1 MKRTKACT
9 IWWAGVAASSAAFL
23 ISVVGISNTIGRV
36 ISGAFTDL
44 PFVRWSLWLFT
55 HIHDQN
61 VHTAPWWWQPSP
73 WPWEQPALHSWPSVR
88 PTGILTFISW
98 VIKLDQDND
107 CWFQGLLSLCL
118 PCLASSSP
126 PGMFFASHFVL
137 ILDFYNDIM
146 IHLLWL
152 IWEDL
157 KSPSWGARWPLP
169 PWSRSLALTCS
180 PPPLARSPL
189 SEESLLSSVRDDGDY
204 DFVKPYLLEI
214 FFNFF
219 W

>member
-1 MKRTKACT
+1 MHFNYELRAILKVSLYRRLLTNVPFLLLCLCNLFSTQGLYIPYVYLVELATSQGEHRHMQSTIYLMYSVFMKRTKACT

-88 PTGILTFISW
+88 PTGILTFILW
-98 VIKLDQDND
+98 VSKLDQDND
-107 CWFQGLLSLCL
+107 SKVFCRCVCHVWLLPLSLV
-118 PCLASSSP
+118 
-126 PGMFFASHFVL
+126 GFSHRLIVL
-137 ILDFYNDIM
+137 ILDIYNEIVM
-146 IHLLWL
+146 I
-152 IWEDL
+152 
-157 KSPSWGARWPLP
+157 
-169 PWSRSLALTCS
+169 
-180 PPPLARSPL
+180 
-189 SEESLLSSVRDDGDY
+189 
-204 DFVKPYLLEI
+204 
-214 FFNFF
+214 
-219 W
+219 

>member
-55 HIHDQN
+55 HAQDQN
-61 VHTAPWWWQPSP
+61 VHTAPWWWQPFP

-88 PTGILTFISW
+88 PTGILTFILW
-98 VIKLDQDND
+98 VSKLDQDND
-107 CWFQGLLSLCL
+107 FDSKVFCRCVCHVWLLPLRLVC
-118 PCLASSSP
+118 
-126 PGMFFASHFVL
+126 FSHRFHVL

-146 IHLLWL
+146 IHLYDSYEK
-152 IWEDL
+152 IWSLPPEVRGD
-157 KSPSWGARWPLP
+157 PSRLGRDPWRWPAHLRLWHAHLCQRSRCSHRLVIMVMIMIL
-169 PWSRSLALTCS
+169 WSPTCWK
-180 PPPLARSPL
+180 
-189 SEESLLSSVRDDGDY
+189 Y
-204 DFVKPYLLEI
+204 
-214 FFNFF
+214 FFR
-219 W
+219 